1 MEEQESIDTLAR
13 ERQSSE
19 EAEKEGE
26 GPANETINPFDDTVM
41 HANEEQ
47 RSEVRGHGVHDHSI
61 ASNQSIVVP
70 DTPEYPQGC
79 GDISSKGV
87 GARRQPTQ
95 KQVGGDSEN
104 DRTGCDVNNGGLHKG
119 VVGASGKQQGESK
132 KQRTSCRSGS
142 GMDNQNGDSAH
153 NVKHTRTRNE
163 WMDDIDDEDVVMAT
177 VSSQGS
183 IVNGD
188 GKTTNDSGARK
199 DVSDD
204 RGRTDMDSDSEYD
217 GNSRRESRKGDK
229 SDRKKLEKKRKRLSS
244 GDDSHE
250 MASRRKREGS
260 RKTSEEDEAEK
271 GKGNANTCEISDKS
285 LSTLE
290 KFRTKCKAKGWE
302 RTKEKKNKALSLI
315 ENNSKSSKNDKAENV
330 PKVDTSQKDT
340 SVHSKERESIRDV
353 DELHRKEKQKGQRG
367 SKDQSISISRRS
379 SSLSTSS
386 SPSPSSGGR
395 PALSTLNKLK
405 SFTFSPPPERGVKD
419 KKVEK
424 KSSSRTTENG
434 LRGISAK
441 NTEGKALTSK
451 DLGKDD
457 SAPVLSKSKGEF
469 NASIFTTGDDLD
481 SLDFDLD
488 GSL

>member
-132 KQRTSCRSGS
+132 KQQTSCRSGS

-188 GKTTNDSGARK
+188 
-199 DVSDD
+199 
-204 RGRTDMDSDSEYD
+204 
-217 GNSRRESRKGDK
+217 
-229 SDRKKLEKKRKRLSS
+229 EKN
-244 GDDSHE
+244 H
-250 MASRRKREGS
+250 
-260 RKTSEEDEAEK
+260 
-271 GKGNANTCEISDKS
+271 
-285 LSTLE
+285 
-290 KFRTKCKAKGWE
+290 
-302 RTKEKKNKALSLI
+302 
-315 ENNSKSSKNDKAENV
+315 
-330 PKVDTSQKDT
+330 
-340 SVHSKERESIRDV
+340 
-353 DELHRKEKQKGQRG
+353 
-367 SKDQSISISRRS
+367 
-379 SSLSTSS
+379 
-386 SPSPSSGGR
+386 
-395 PALSTLNKLK
+395 
-405 SFTFSPPPERGVKD
+405 
-419 KKVEK
+419 
-424 KSSSRTTENG
+424 
-434 LRGISAK
+434 
-441 NTEGKALTSK
+441 
-451 DLGKDD
+451 
-457 SAPVLSKSKGEF
+457 
-469 NASIFTTGDDLD
+469 
-481 SLDFDLD
+481 
-488 GSL
+488 